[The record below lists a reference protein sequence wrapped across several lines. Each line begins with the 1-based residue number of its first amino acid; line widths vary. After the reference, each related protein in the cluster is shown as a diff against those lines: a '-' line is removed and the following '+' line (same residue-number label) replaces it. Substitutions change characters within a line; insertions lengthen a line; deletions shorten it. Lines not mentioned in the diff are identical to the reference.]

1 MYYCSTA
8 MRSWRTV
15 RKWETRRRMNP
26 DGFLFIKQ
34 PSQVC
39 HLLSLPD
46 SVRQEYFHH
55 FFLRENA
62 RHTEQGRSFE
72 SRGTLFTSISERGR
86 KEIRREKQ
94 NVLPKDK
101 RKMGQWL
108 CSVVIRYHFECSCWW
123 RSSLSIYHSPI
134 PMHGTWH
141 VIVHIHRK
149 CL

>member
-1 MYYCSTA
+1 MKSTFIHKNVSSQRTLERFWRQLPKGSILKRLLKNVLLQHA
-8 MRSWRTV
+8 MGSWRTV
-15 RKWETRRRMNP
+15 RKWETHRRMNP

-46 SVRQEYFHH
+46 SVRQEYFRH

-62 RHTEQGRSFE
+62 KHTEQGRSLE

-86 KEIRREKQ
+86 TEIRR
-94 NVLPKDK
+94 NRMYVLPKDK

-108 CSVVIRYHFECSCWW
+108 CF
-123 RSSLSIYHSPI
+123 HSN
-134 PMHGTWH
+134 
-141 VIVHIHRK
+141 
-149 CL
+149 